1 MSAVCPCSLT
11 ASSLPPAAAT
21 TTAPDASQ
29 AEIKQL
35 KAAGAGAGDLA
46 KQTDALRQE
55 LEALKKER
63 DELQTWKDMMT
74 SMEAELVRKYTALQV
89 PANPPSPLLLR
100 SPTGSLR
107 RRLCARRPS
116 ITFYSRGCVYLC
128 RSNC

>member
-1 MSAVCPCSLT
+1 VSAVCPCSLT

-21 TTAPDASQ
+21 TPPDASQ

-89 PANPPSPLLLR
+89 PSPPPSPAQISYGL
-100 SPTGSLR
+100 SPSPV
-107 RRLCARRPS
+107 RPPTLHYS
-116 ITFYSRGCVYLC
+116 TFYSRGCVFLC
-128 RSNC
+128 RSNF

>member
-1 MSAVCPCSLT
+1 VSAVCPRSLT

-21 TTAPDASQ
+21 TPPDASQ

-46 KQTDALRQE
+46 KQTDALRKE

-89 PANPPSPLLLR
+89 PANPPSPTPR
-100 SPTGSLR
+100 
-107 RRLCARRPS
+107 
-116 ITFYSRGCVYLC
+116 
-128 RSNC
+128 